1 MPARDKQG
9 LVNLLSSVQ
18 KFLLWILVIFLPISI
33 MPFPWDY
40 TEKGMSIVILLF
52 TLLIGSIEL
61 IKIIWSGKILFLKRD
76 IDFIIFALLVSFTL
90 TTAFAND
97 TNLSLFGYNY
107 RLGPSFINIV
117 ATVLISF
124 IVRSFISTK
133 KELLTLLN
141 MFFIGSILA
150 SLFNIISLLGG
161 NIFGLVPKLSHLGI
175 TGYPFLGDPII
186 LAIYNC
192 VIIFLTYI
200 ALNIYSERDEDDDY
214 SWFSIVTIFVNL
226 ISLSLVSTYQ
236 SAFIL
241 TLVFIFL
248 WVLILTIIFFKD
260 KKLSA
265 QVKRNHFLLPLVILI
280 PCIIMQFKV
289 VQETVFSNTD
299 LITPLRL
306 SINFSWQVVAQSL
319 TNSLKNGIIGL
330 GLDSFGVVFTA
341 LKPISLINY
350 DFLSAYNEVLT
361 SLSNLGFLWLV
372 IWLILGWYT
381 LKDLIKDIKEYD
393 KNLNVV
399 ILFDV
404 LIFFLYLTS
413 FLATYT
419 ALLRFLFFFMITMGV
434 ILRNMYK
441 HHEVE
446 NVILKIWSMN
456 TSQKSESN
464 SSIASIFFTVL
475 IVIVVLLGILKLGSM
490 TISSLY
496 LLRAESYISEQN
508 KNYSE
513 QAPVLEEE
521 EEIVENLYRWY
532 SLALTYDKNNPLTNK
547 KFSAAAIDR
556 LSILM
561 EKYEDSDDE
570 DILNEAVNLRKQA
583 FEYSRNAINLSPSL
597 YSNYNN
603 RVQVYLGVINLGYRE
618 YIRDAISVINEAIN
632 INPYDYQN
640 YYNKAWLYYLLQNY
654 DLALEAST
662 QSLSIKPDYIQALLL
677 SANINGIKGK
687 KEIQLSYLEAI
698 KTILEE
704 NDYQDTELYNNLVDQ
719 MESIESEDTNDS
731 EDVPETEQ

>member
-1 MPARDKQG
+1 
-9 LVNLLSSVQ
+9 
-18 KFLLWILVIFLPISI
+18 
-33 MPFPWDY
+33 
-40 TEKGMSIVILLF
+40 
-52 TLLIGSIEL
+52 
-61 IKIIWSGKILFLKRD
+61 
-76 IDFIIFALLVSFTL
+76 
-90 TTAFAND
+90 
-97 TNLSLFGYNY
+97 
-107 RLGPSFINIV
+107 
-117 ATVLISF
+117 
-124 IVRSFISTK
+124 
-133 KELLTLLN
+133 
-141 MFFIGSILA
+141 
-150 SLFNIISLLGG
+150 
-161 NIFGLVPKLSHLGI
+161 
-175 TGYPFLGDPII
+175 
-186 LAIYNC
+186 
-192 VIIFLTYI
+192 
-200 ALNIYSERDEDDDY
+200 
-214 SWFSIVTIFVNL
+214 
-226 ISLSLVSTYQ
+226 
-236 SAFIL
+236 
-241 TLVFIFL
+241 
-248 WVLILTIIFFKD
+248 
-260 KKLSA
+260 
-265 QVKRNHFLLPLVILI
+265 
-280 PCIIMQFKV
+280 MQFKV

-299 LITPLRL
+299 IITPLRL

>member
-1 MPARDKQG
+1 
-9 LVNLLSSVQ
+9 
-18 KFLLWILVIFLPISI
+18 
-33 MPFPWDY
+33 
-40 TEKGMSIVILLF
+40 
-52 TLLIGSIEL
+52 
-61 IKIIWSGKILFLKRD
+61 
-76 IDFIIFALLVSFTL
+76 
-90 TTAFAND
+90 
-97 TNLSLFGYNY
+97 
-107 RLGPSFINIV
+107 
-117 ATVLISF
+117 
-124 IVRSFISTK
+124 
-133 KELLTLLN
+133 
-141 MFFIGSILA
+141 
-150 SLFNIISLLGG
+150 
-161 NIFGLVPKLSHLGI
+161 
-175 TGYPFLGDPII
+175 
-186 LAIYNC
+186 
-192 VIIFLTYI
+192 
-200 ALNIYSERDEDDDY
+200 
-214 SWFSIVTIFVNL
+214 
-226 ISLSLVSTYQ
+226 
-236 SAFIL
+236 
-241 TLVFIFL
+241 
-248 WVLILTIIFFKD
+248 
-260 KKLSA
+260 
-265 QVKRNHFLLPLVILI
+265 
-280 PCIIMQFKV
+280 
-289 VQETVFSNTD
+289 
-299 LITPLRL
+299 
-306 SINFSWQVVAQSL
+306 
-319 TNSLKNGIIGL
+319 
-330 GLDSFGVVFTA
+330 
-341 LKPISLINY
+341 
-350 DFLSAYNEVLT
+350 
-361 SLSNLGFLWLV
+361 
-372 IWLILGWYT
+372 
-381 LKDLIKDIKEYD
+381 
-393 KNLNVV
+393 
-399 ILFDV
+399 
-404 LIFFLYLTS
+404 
-413 FLATYT
+413 
-419 ALLRFLFFFMITMGV
+419 MITMGV

-719 MESIESEDTNDS
+719 MESIESEDANDS

>member
-1 MPARDKQG
+1 
-9 LVNLLSSVQ
+9 
-18 KFLLWILVIFLPISI
+18 
-33 MPFPWDY
+33 
-40 TEKGMSIVILLF
+40 
-52 TLLIGSIEL
+52 
-61 IKIIWSGKILFLKRD
+61 
-76 IDFIIFALLVSFTL
+76 
-90 TTAFAND
+90 
-97 TNLSLFGYNY
+97 
-107 RLGPSFINIV
+107 
-117 ATVLISF
+117 
-124 IVRSFISTK
+124 
-133 KELLTLLN
+133 
-141 MFFIGSILA
+141 
-150 SLFNIISLLGG
+150 
-161 NIFGLVPKLSHLGI
+161 
-175 TGYPFLGDPII
+175 
-186 LAIYNC
+186 
-192 VIIFLTYI
+192 
-200 ALNIYSERDEDDDY
+200 
-214 SWFSIVTIFVNL
+214 
-226 ISLSLVSTYQ
+226 
-236 SAFIL
+236 
-241 TLVFIFL
+241 
-248 WVLILTIIFFKD
+248 
-260 KKLSA
+260 
-265 QVKRNHFLLPLVILI
+265 
-280 PCIIMQFKV
+280 MQFKV

-299 LITPLRL
+299 IITPLRL

-719 MESIESEDTNDS
+719 MESIESEDANDS